1 MSHFSSKV
9 AAIILVFMGTAQA
22 ATIDHGTY
30 SVDYT
35 AASHLFI
42 KGLPGFSNTY
52 FSMGGDGT
60 LFGDERNVEYFEKRG
75 SIAASFH
82 AASGKVF
89 DKLVLYG
96 TSGVIAHNW
105 AGGSYAG
112 LAWSI
117 PGATFVG
124 ESTLSGVKD
133 SSRPLASYLEITGP
147 STGIS
152 VAYSTYPD
160 RTNILEGVPGNGYY
174 DIGAADFSINLD
186 SVIATNWGSLIG
198 LNTLVFGVSFRDAP
212 PITSPVPEPETYA
225 MMLAGLGLL
234 GAMTRRRKQKSVA

>member
-1 MSHFSSKV
+1 
-9 AAIILVFMGTAQA
+9 L
-22 ATIDHGTY
+22 Y
-30 SVDYT
+30 
-35 AASHLFI
+35 I

-52 FSMGGDGT
+52 FSIGGDGT
-60 LFGDERNVEYFEKRG
+60 LFGDDRNVESFLKRG

-89 DKLVLYG
+89 DKLSFYG
-96 TSGVIAHNW
+96 TTGVIAHNW

-117 PGATFVG
+117 PGETFVG
-124 ESTLSGVKD
+124 ASTLGGLKAPPSEAL
-133 SSRPLASYLEITGP
+133 SHYWEITGP
-147 STGIS
+147 STGVS

-160 RTNILEGVPGNGYY
+160 RTNILEGAGSSNSYY

-198 LNTLVFGVSFRDAP
+198 LNSVVFGLSFRDAP

-234 GAMTRRRKQKSVA
+234 RVVARRRKQKLNA